1 MIYDE
6 KNIKKRT
13 KEGLGLL
20 LIALPII
27 GIIMIIKNWEIVW
40 AWVKNLFE

>member
-6 KNIKKRT
+6 ENTKKRM
-13 KEGLGLL
+13 KRDLGLL
-20 LIALPII
+20 LVVLPII
-27 GIIMIIKNWEIVW
+27 GIIMIIDKWEIVW